1 MRKVLED
8 IVQQWSSMYTYKLI
22 FMDQK
27 NLHQK
32 KKKGKKLCEKFKKT
46 QGIIIKK
53 LTQNIS

>member
-22 FMDQK
+22 FMNQK

-32 KKKGKKLCEKFKKT
+32 KKKKKKK
-46 QGIIIKK
+46 KK
-53 LTQNIS
+53 KN